1 MRLPVVLVGAA
12 AMLGAAPLHAIPAFA
27 RQTGFPCAQCHTQH
41 FPTLNEFGR
50 NFKLNGYTLVGGA
63 TPLVQGSRLSLPAG
77 LNAALFTKVRY
88 QKTSG
93 TDAAGARSTNSG
105 EIQFP
110 DEFALFLAGRISPN
124 IGFFLEGQLPEGDV
138 PLLAGFKM
146 PFSYTVGPVRAS
158 VIPFTTDGLGPAYG
172 FELLSTGA
180 VDNIRFMEHSPEFS
194 AQQYIGTATEAS
206 GAAFVVGNAKF
217 FTNVTIWSP
226 VHLATSAGRASPLPR
241 SGYLRAAVTPHVG
254 QWSLGMGGQ
263 LWLGSSRVDDGSG
276 NGTVTTVAD
285 KAWALDGQA
294 HGQVGTYPLG
304 LYASYARAAGTDP
317 GDDPNIYNAGSRDR
331 SALAVAAELG
341 VLPGRGSLLAA
352 YRLGDNGAPSSH
364 TDRALTVGGIYHLYQ
379 NVQFQVDW
387 TFRSGNAYSPAPP
400 DGKRLL
406 TVMMAAGF

>member
-180 VDNIRFMEHSPEFS
+180 VDNIRFH
-194 AQQYIGTATEAS
+194 
-206 GAAFVVGNAKF
+206 GALPGVLRPAVHRHGHRGVGRGLRGGQREVLHQRDDLVAGPPGD
-217 FTNVTIWSP
+217 VGGAGEPAAALGVPACRGHAPCGP
-226 VHLATSAGRASPLPR
+226 VEPR
-241 SGYLRAAVTPHVG
+241 DGRAAVA
-254 QWSLGMGGQ
+254 GQ
-263 LWLGSSRVDDGSG
+263 L
-276 NGTVTTVAD
+276 
-285 KAWALDGQA
+285 
-294 HGQVGTYPLG
+294 
-304 LYASYARAAGTDP
+304 P
-317 GDDPNIYNAGSRDR
+317 GG
-331 SALAVAAELG
+331 
-341 VLPGRGSLLAA
+341 
-352 YRLGDNGAPSSH
+352 
-364 TDRALTVGGIYHLYQ
+364 
-379 NVQFQVDW
+379 
-387 TFRSGNAYSPAPP
+387 
-400 DGKRLL
+400 
-406 TVMMAAGF
+406 